1 MLSSGTHVSSTAAG
15 RSVGVAK
22 DASVVGV
29 RVLDCD
35 GAGSISN
42 VVAGELGW
50 LYKCLKLW
58 ICQRG
63 YSCHSYGSGCA
74 STFRAHDAEPCKWLL
89 PANDEV
95 AYYSY
100 VVASSCQ
107 MLRNQETCG
116 RRHLSIP

>member
-50 LYKCLKLW
+50 LYKCLEL
-58 ICQRG
+58 
-63 YSCHSYGSGCA
+63 
-74 STFRAHDAEPCKWLL
+74 
-89 PANDEV
+89 
-95 AYYSY
+95 
-100 VVASSCQ
+100 
-107 MLRNQETCG
+107 
-116 RRHLSIP
+116 

>member
-1 MLSSGTHVSSTAAG
+1 MHSVQVDLHDTQPDLQLVMLSSGTHVSSTAAG

-50 LYKCLKLW
+50 LYKCLEL
-58 ICQRG
+58 
-63 YSCHSYGSGCA
+63 
-74 STFRAHDAEPCKWLL
+74 
-89 PANDEV
+89 
-95 AYYSY
+95 
-100 VVASSCQ
+100 
-107 MLRNQETCG
+107 
-116 RRHLSIP
+116 